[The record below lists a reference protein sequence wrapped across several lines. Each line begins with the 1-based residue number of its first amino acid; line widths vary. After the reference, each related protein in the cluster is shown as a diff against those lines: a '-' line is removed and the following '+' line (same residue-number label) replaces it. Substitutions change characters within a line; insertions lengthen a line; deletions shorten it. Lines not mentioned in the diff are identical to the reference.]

1 MKILVCLSYI
11 KNPVFM
17 KPFLSAILAIC
28 LMASVQAQTITMDSC
43 ITSGSTGN
51 IAIFANYDGGVLN
64 INVDQNIP
72 NLKIGVCTYEP
83 VTINL
88 SGPFVNN
95 VTEVRYAG
103 YVSTTNNHCSNS
115 PTTTTIVGAPGGAIT
130 NVLFLPPA
138 TLSNPN
144 GYSSIVCAFSCN
156 SGVNQGGCNTADQI
170 QHYFETTM
178 GGTTF
183 MYFTQYGCWS
193 TTPYNISS
201 GGNCPL
207 PTVNDTTISAFTSS
221 ASAAC
226 AGSSLNFTDI
236 SPNAVSWSWTAP
248 GSTVPSSSAQ
258 NLTGVVYNTA
268 GTYTVTL
275 TVNDGDGT
283 CSTSQV
289 ITIFPEPSLNVT
301 ATPNPICE
309 GDSSLLEVSGGLT
322 YQWSP
327 GGPAASSWL
336 VAPTMSTMYSVDA
349 LDVNGCSVTDSILV
363 MVIPALITPTIT
375 YMGGVLYASPTVGIS
390 YQWYLNGVPIP
401 GATLAGYTPTAN
413 GDYTVTYM
421 NANGCESAV
430 SLVTT
435 VTDIGSGVD
444 DENLQTLVLYPNP
457 TKDQLMI
464 EFGIEVSGNL
474 LIHNASGQVVI
485 NMSIENKAKVIVN
498 TDALSSGVYH
508 VSIVNNAKQHKG
520 SFVKQ

>member
-193 TTPYNISS
+193 TTPYNISA

-336 VAPTMSTMYSVDA
+336 VAPTISTMYSVDA

-375 YMGGVLYASPTVGIS
+375 YMGGVLYASPTVGVS

-413 GDYTVTYM
+413 GDYTVTYVD
-421 NANGCESAV
+421 ANGCESST
-430 SLVTT
+430 SLAYT
-435 VTDIGSGVD
+435 VTDIGTGLDNYSA
-444 DENLQTLVLYPNP
+444 TSIHIYPNP
-457 TKDQLMI
+457 SNGVFNLEIPDGDVWEIFVTNMLGKIVLNAPFNNPGNKLLNLTDMDN
-464 EFGIEVSGNL
+464 GIYIITIVGQ
-474 LIHNASGQVVI
+474 HNILKNRVI
-485 NMSIENKAKVIVN
+485 
-498 TDALSSGVYH
+498 
-508 VSIVNNAKQHKG
+508 KQ
-520 SFVKQ
+520 